1 MSEVLADF
9 HFLRPLW
16 FLGLLPVLAIALHR
30 RWQKKSVGNW
40 QKLINPALLPYLIQ
54 GDQATLQPSGMG
66 KTTVWCAAWL
76 LACAALAGPTW
87 QQLPQPV
94 HKQESALILIL
105 DLSPSMLAED
115 IAPSRLV
122 RARYKAIDILAKRN
136 EGYTGLVVYS
146 GSAHVVSPLTED
158 ANTIV
163 SIVPTLTPALM
174 PSYGSQVEE
183 AIESALKLA
192 ENAGFERGDLIL
204 ITDGVA
210 RVAMRTIDRAMRDA
224 TSYRLSILGVGTAEG
239 APIPLAYGGFL
250 KNDKGNI
257 LVPKLDPSVLR
268 ELATNNRGIYRSLGN
283 DDSDIDA
290 LMAIS
295 EEVIPHRTRQ
305 LEREFDLWDDRGH
318 WLIFLLLPLIISAF
332 RRGTVVV
339 VCLALVPLLYP
350 SKSVALEW
358 LDLWQ
363 RRDQQAAEALN
374 NGDAQTAQALFEDRQ
389 WRASAAYRA
398 GDYAS
403 AAEDF
408 NHADEPSNADAHYN
422 RGNSLAKAGDLE
434 AAVDA
439 YRRALELAPESEDSL
454 HNKQLVEKLLEQQ
467 QQGEN
472 QEQDQEQDQEQE
484 QEQEQEQQS
493 KRDQDRQNDQS
504 DDDPSPDDNSDEQQ
518 QPADPESQDS
528 PDTPEQQQTET
539 PPDERQQ
546 PSPEEPATES
556 PEERQAQ
563 QELEQLLRSVP
574 DDPGGLLRAKFEH
587 QARQRANQPRRPSPP
602 NNEASERY

>member
-1 MSEVLADF
+1 MSEVLANF

-54 GDQATLQPSGMG
+54 GDQAALQPSGMG

-115 IAPSRLV
+115 IVPSRLV

-257 LVPKLDPSVLR
+257 LVSKLDASVLR

-283 DDSDIDA
+283 NDNDIDA

-295 EEVIPHRTRQ
+295 EEVIPHKTRQ

-332 RRGTVVV
+332 RRGTVVMI
-339 VCLALVPLLYP
+339 CLALVPLLYP

-363 RRDQQAAEALN
+363 RRDQQATEALN

-408 NHADEPSNADAHYN
+408 NYSDDPSNADAHYN

-467 QQGEN
+467 QQQQRE
-472 QEQDQEQDQEQE
+472 EQE
-484 QEQEQEQQS
+484 QEQDQQS
-493 KRDQDRQNDQS
+493 KRDQDRQNDRP
-504 DDDPSPDDNSDEQQ
+504 DNDPSPDDNSDEQQ
-518 QPADPESQDS
+518 QPADPESQNS
-528 PDTPEQQQTET
+528 PDTPAQQQTET
-539 PPDERQQ
+539 PPEERQQ
-546 PSPEEPATES
+546 PSPAEPATES

-602 NNEASERY
+602 NNEATERY

>member
-1 MSEVLADF
+1 MSEVLANF

-54 GDQATLQPSGMG
+54 GDQAALQPSGMG

-115 IAPSRLV
+115 IVPSRLV

-257 LVPKLDPSVLR
+257 LVSKLDASVLR

-283 DDSDIDA
+283 DDNDIDA

-295 EEVIPHRTRQ
+295 EEVIPHKTRQ

-332 RRGTVVV
+332 RRGTVVMI
-339 VCLALVPLLYP
+339 CLALVPLLYP

-363 RRDQQAAEALN
+363 RRDQQATEALN

-408 NHADEPSNADAHYN
+408 NYSDDPSNADAHYN

-467 QQGEN
+467 QQQQRE
-472 QEQDQEQDQEQE
+472 EQE
-484 QEQEQEQQS
+484 QEQDQQS
-493 KRDQDRQNDQS
+493 KRDQDRQNDRP
-504 DDDPSPDDNSDEQQ
+504 DNDASPDDNSDEQQ
-518 QPADPESQDS
+518 QPADPESQNS
-528 PDTPEQQQTET
+528 PDTPAQQQTET
-539 PPDERQQ
+539 PPEERQQ
-546 PSPEEPATES
+546 PSPAEPATES

>member
-1 MSEVLADF
+1 MSEIVANL

-30 RWQKKSVGNW
+30 QWREKSVGNW

-54 GDQATLQPSGMG
+54 GDQATLKPS
-66 KTTVWCAAWL
+66 TVSQTLVWCVAWL

-174 PSYGSQVEE
+174 PSYGSQVED

-204 ITDGVA
+204 ITDGVTRA
-210 RVAMRTIDRAMRDA
+210 AMRTIDRTMRDA

-250 KNDKGNI
+250 KNDKGSI
-257 LVPKLDPSVLR
+257 LVPKLNPSMLR

-283 DDSDIDA
+283 NDSDIDA
-290 LMAIS
+290 LMAMS
-295 EEVIPHRTRQ
+295 EEVIPDKTRQ

-318 WLIFLLLPLIISAF
+318 WLIFFLLPFIVSAF
-332 RRGTVVV
+332 RRGTVVM
-339 VCLALVPLLYP
+339 VCVALVPLLYP
-350 SKSVALEW
+350 SQSVALEW

-363 RRDQQAAEALN
+363 RRDQQATEALN

-408 NHADEPSNADAHYN
+408 NHSDDPSNADAHYN

-454 HNKQLVEKLLEQQ
+454 HNKQLVEKLLEQKQQ

-472 QEQDQEQDQEQE
+472 QDQDQD
-484 QEQEQEQQS
+484 QEQQS
-493 KRDQDRQNDQS
+493 KRDQDRQNDRP
-504 DDDPSPDDNSDEQQ
+504 DNDPSPNDNSDEQQ
-518 QPADPESQDS
+518 QPTDSESQDS
-528 PDTPEQQQTET
+528 PNTPEQEQSET
-539 PPDERQQ
+539 PPKEREQ
-546 PSPEEPATES
+546 PSPAEPSTES

-574 DDPGGLLRAKFEH
+574 DDPGGLLRAKFEY

>member
-1 MSEVLADF
+1 MSEILANL

-30 RWQKKSVGNW
+30 QWRAKSVGNW

-54 GDQATLQPSGMG
+54 GDQATLKPSGVS
-66 KTTVWCAAWL
+66 KTLVWCVAWL
-76 LACAALAGPTW
+76 LACTAMAGPTW

-122 RARYKAIDILAKRN
+122 RARYKTIDILAKRS

-158 ANTIV
+158 ANTII

-204 ITDGVA
+204 ITDGVT
-210 RVAMRTIDRAMRDA
+210 REAMRMINRAMRDA
-224 TSYRLSILGVGTAEG
+224 TSYKLSILGVGTAEG

-257 LVPKLDPSVLR
+257 LVPKLDPSMLR

-283 DDSDIDA
+283 NDSDIDA
-290 LMAIS
+290 LMAMS
-295 EEVIPHRTRQ
+295 EEVIPYKTRQ

-318 WLIFLLLPLIISAF
+318 WLIFFLLPFIISAF

-363 RRDQQAAEALN
+363 RRDQQAVEALN
-374 NGDAQTAQALFEDRQ
+374 NGDAQTAQALFKDRQ

-408 NHADEPSNADAHYN
+408 SHSDDPSNADAHYN
-422 RGNSLAKAGDLE
+422 RGNSLAKAGDFE

-467 QQGEN
+467 QGED
-472 QEQDQEQDQEQE
+472 QDQDQDQD
-484 QEQEQEQQS
+484 QEQEQQS
-493 KRDQDRQNDQS
+493 KRDEDRQNDRA
-504 DDDPSPDDNSDEQQ
+504 DDDPTPNDNSDEQQ
-518 QPADPESQDS
+518 QPADSESQDS
-528 PDTPEQQQTET
+528 PNTPEQQQTET
-539 PPDERQQ
+539 LPKERGQ
-546 PSPEEPATES
+546 PSPAEPATES

-574 DDPGGLLRAKFEH
+574 DDPGGLLRAKFEY